1 MHFLK
6 LSPGAVWRTVAV
18 CLETL
23 VWVLI
28 YGGLLALV
36 LGLSVQ
42 RLDEDGGATLVQDGA
57 LATALGLAL
66 IFVRALIKTDF

>member
-1 MHFLK
+1 MASLLALK
-6 LSPGAVWRTVAV
+6 RVQQ
-18 CLETL
+18 L

-42 RLDEDGGATLVQDGA
+42 RTDDALGWSLVVGGALVALVGA
-57 LATALGLAL
+57 VL
-66 IFVRALIKTDF
+66 IFVRSRMKAD

>member
-1 MHFLK
+1 MRFLK
-6 LSPGAVWRTVAV
+6 LSPDALGRAVAV

-42 RLDEDGGATLVQDGA
+42 RLDEDGGATLVQDGV
-57 LATALGLAL
+57 LATTLGVVL